1 MLAMNV
7 MMLTAS
13 IRRGKARAA
22 LNNRSGAVEDFK
34 KVMHCNCASVQFF
47 KLPNV
52 CNNLLSQVLSF
63 DPSNA
68 FAQTELKQLDGSA
81 STSAAIDAVASTP
94 TSTAAKSAARPTLLP
109 SSMSQAIPPS
119 SGTACSVK
127 EPSAKTN
134 SFKPGFLNPQPAVPR
149 PRRIE
154 IKEDSDES
162 DGEKVSGHSALDSA
176 ASSHVSSPLK
186 PSRATITAAAAAAAA
201 AVTDEDIVARAAR
214 IASLNVRFLVSCIPA
229 FCVSIT

>member
-1 MLAMNV
+1 M
-7 MMLTAS
+7 
-13 IRRGKARAA
+13 
-22 LNNRSGAVEDFK
+22 
-34 KVMHCNCASVQFF
+34 
-47 KLPNV
+47 
-52 CNNLLSQVLSF
+52 LSF

-149 PRRIE
+149 PRRIQ

-162 DGEKVSGHSALDSA
+162 DGENVSQHSVCAALDSA

-214 IASLNVRFLVSCIPA
+214 IASLNVRFL
-229 FCVSIT
+229 

>member
-1 MLAMNV
+1 M
-7 MMLTAS
+7 
-13 IRRGKARAA
+13 
-22 LNNRSGAVEDFK
+22 
-34 KVMHCNCASVQFF
+34 
-47 KLPNV
+47 
-52 CNNLLSQVLSF
+52 
-63 DPSNA
+63 
-68 FAQTELKQLDGSA
+68 
-81 STSAAIDAVASTP
+81 
-94 TSTAAKSAARPTLLP
+94 P
-109 SSMSQAIPPS
+109 SSMSRAIPPS
-119 SGTACSVK
+119 STACSVK
-127 EPSAKTN
+127 EPPAKTT